1 MIQTVY
7 WVLAIIVMI
16 VLLANGVYTFYKN
29 IQNERDFKRFKER
42 QKAMLEEQL
51 RRIEERNE

>member
-1 MIQTVY
+1 MIQIVY

-29 IQNERDFKRFKER
+29 IQNERDFKKFKER

>member
-7 WVLAIIVMI
+7 WILAIIVMI

-51 RRIEERNE
+51 RRIEEKNE